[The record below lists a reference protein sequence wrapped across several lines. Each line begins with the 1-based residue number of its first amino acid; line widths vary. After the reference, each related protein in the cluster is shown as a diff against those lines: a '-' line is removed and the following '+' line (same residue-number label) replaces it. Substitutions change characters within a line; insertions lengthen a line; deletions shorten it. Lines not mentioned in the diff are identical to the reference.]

1 MPYSLDTSGILDAWA
16 RFYPPDVFPTIWS
29 HMDDAAEHGITLVID
44 EVVQELARKDD
55 GIYRWVKQRPSMIVP
70 IDAEIQGHVV
80 SIMAKYSRLV
90 DSRKHRSGCDPWVIA
105 LARTRGLTVVTGE
118 KASGSL
124 EKPKIPDVCK
134 DLTIPCIG
142 IVDFFREQHW
152 RL

>member
-1 MPYSLDTSGILDAWA
+1 
-16 RFYPPDVFPTIWS
+16 
-29 HMDDAAEHGITLVID
+29 MDDAAEHGITLVID